1 MKKIL
6 STAAIALVG
15 AVMTGC
21 SSDDNLASE
30 QQLQKQDN
38 IVTVTTTIGLSGD
51 NATTRALAINYTDK
65 KLVKTFAV
73 GDQMGLTYQQNGGS
87 AYVVSNPLTAGDISA
102 DGKSAKLTFM
112 LTNPIEN
119 GSITCKYPASMLDAN
134 GSIDNSFFLSQ
145 NGTLDD
151 VAMRDLTRCDD
162 HLAGTNLPASMTL
175 ENQLAVVG
183 FTLKDADG
191 TNDITSNITNMTIS
205 DGTNDYTISGHD
217 TDGHIYV
224 AMMPTSSATINIT
237 ATDGTK
243 NYTKTLTDKT
253 YAANDFYQQ
262 GLRMAEDATTP
273 QLGYLYYS
281 DGTYSAT
288 LLAGKT
294 PIGVIAYL
302 DQEGTDDDE
311 ITEKSHGGGHG
322 LVLCLKNAAIEVKW
336 STNTSSQAYTG
347 NAFVTDVAG
356 LTRTTGVSGYSATN
370 ALASDATT
378 YPAAAAAKSY
388 TGLTAPAG
396 TTGWFLPSA
405 QQWVKMQTGLGGL
418 SESSIVW
425 NSWFDNSHTAADK
438 WEAALSKA
446 GYGNYDS
453 ITRYQYYL
461 SSSEYSALN
470 AVTLGIDGRSTG
482 TGYGFL
488 WYISTKNLSNNTYVR
503 PVLAF

>member
-1 MKKIL
+1 M
-6 STAAIALVG
+6 
-15 AVMTGC
+15 
-21 SSDDNLASE
+21 
-30 QQLQKQDN
+30 
-38 IVTVTTTIGLSGD
+38 
-51 NATTRALAINYTDK
+51 
-65 KLVKTFAV
+65 
-73 GDQMGLTYQQNGGS
+73 
-87 AYVVSNPLTAGDISA
+87 
-102 DGKSAKLTFM
+102 
-112 LTNPIEN
+112 
-119 GSITCKYPASMLDAN
+119 
-134 GSIDNSFFLSQ
+134 
-145 NGTLDD
+145 
-151 VAMRDLTRCDD
+151 
-162 HLAGTNLPASMTL
+162 
-175 ENQLAVVG
+175 
-183 FTLKDADG
+183 
-191 TNDITSNITNMTIS
+191 
-205 DGTNDYTISGHD
+205 
-217 TDGHIYV
+217 
-224 AMMPTSSATINIT
+224 
-237 ATDGTK
+237 
-243 NYTKTLTDKT
+243 
-253 YAANDFYQQ
+253 
-262 GLRMAEDATTP
+262 
-273 QLGYLYYS
+273 
-281 DGTYSAT
+281 
-288 LLAGKT
+288 
-294 PIGVIAYL
+294 IAYL
-302 DQEGTDDDE
+302 DPEGTDDDE
-311 ITEKSHGGGHG
+311 NTEKSHGGGHG

-453 ITRYQYYL
+453 ITRYHYYL

-488 WYISTKNLSNNTYVR
+488 WHISTKNLSNNINVR
-503 PVLAF
+503 PILAF